1 MVASVIGWDRPS
13 ASSVQYVFH
22 GEPTPRLIL
31 AYPLLQSLLVLQH
44 LGDLATMY
52 CHLDL
57 FLDCMGG
64 LTQLLVYPSELGL
77 YLRVEIA
84 RATHDSVIDGVDYP
98 ERVGLDVVEK
108 LILFTGIAENLL
120 GFFEADETGDMAAGF
135 FFLVVRFRLRSA
147 LLAVVVIQF

>member
-1 MVASVIGWDRPS
+1 
-13 ASSVQYVFH
+13 
-22 GEPTPRLIL
+22 
-31 AYPLLQSLLVLQH
+31 
-44 LGDLATMY
+44 MY

-64 LTQLLVYPSELGL
+64 LTQLLIYPSELGL

-84 RATHDSVIDGVDYP
+84 RTTHDSVIDGVDYP

-108 LILFTGIAENLL
+108 LILFAGIAENLL
-120 GFFEADETGDMAAGF
+120 GFFEADETGDMTAGF

-147 LLAVVVIQF
+147 LLTVVVIQF